1 MWIAALKA
9 GLRRIR
15 KAASGTRSGF
25 WFPLFCEGLRLG
37 SWNSLGRT
45 QKPYSAQKLLEVNA
59 RKPQCMAQEAELTV
73 LTCVAGGW
81 RDKHGMS
88 TQDQAELA
96 GSCRATGAKHWFRWD
111 CGMDWHPGERHLGPR
126 GYSQIGPGAAVTK
139 TTGPCGRPHQVQ
151 AKMPGSPTTWHSG
164 SAEET

>member
-1 MWIAALKA
+1 M
-9 GLRRIR
+9 
-15 KAASGTRSGF
+15 
-25 WFPLFCEGLRLG
+25 G

-139 TTGPCGRPHQVQ
+139 TTGPCGRPIKFRPKCQGHLQPGTQ
-151 AKMPGSPTTWHSG
+151 AQLRRHRTALTLTASWLALCIWRQGFSV
-164 SAEET
+164 